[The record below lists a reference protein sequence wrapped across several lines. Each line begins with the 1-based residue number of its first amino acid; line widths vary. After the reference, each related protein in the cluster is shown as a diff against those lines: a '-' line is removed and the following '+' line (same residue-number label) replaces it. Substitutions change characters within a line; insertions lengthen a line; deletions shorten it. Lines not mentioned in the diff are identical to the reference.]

1 AVLYGIG
8 ARLDER
14 PELLFALRNVDQQD
28 LIARAGKGMA
38 KKRKG
43 PAAAKV
49 LESSDLSEIFGIDI
63 AESPAK
69 PGPRRRNPR
78 K

>member
-1 AVLYGIG
+1 
-8 ARLDER
+8 
-14 PELLFALRNVDQQD
+14 
-28 LIARAGKGMA
+28 MA

-63 AESPAK
+63 AESAAK
-69 PGPRRRNPR
+69 PGRRRRNPP